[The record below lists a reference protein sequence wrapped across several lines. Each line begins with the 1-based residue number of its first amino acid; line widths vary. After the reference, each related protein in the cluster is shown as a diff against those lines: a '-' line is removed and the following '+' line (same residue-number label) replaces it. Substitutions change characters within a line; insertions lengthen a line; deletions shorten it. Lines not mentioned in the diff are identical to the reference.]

1 MHGSDGFDYDLNA
14 ARLHGNIFE
23 RIFHN
28 RRLNFWLSKIDYKNK
43 KILDV
48 GCNTGI
54 LLIPLLEGGIEAHG
68 IDISKSDI
76 AKVKIKLQD
85 NGLSTEYVKVADAKK
100 IPYPDNFFDVVIL
113 SDVLEHV
120 SVPEEA
126 AAEAIRVLKAGGQ
139 VFVTVPNKWH
149 PVVKY
154 PWVRKL
160 LTGRRDVDEH
170 LDVPFSKN
178 KLVALFPKTEVLK
191 MSYIGFWS
199 EIFGVFRK

>member
-28 RRLNFWLSKIDYKNK
+28 RRLNFWLSKVEYDNK

-54 LLIPLLEGGIEAHG
+54 LLVPLLERGIDAHG
-68 IDISKSDI
+68 IDISKSDV
-76 AKVKIKLQD
+76 AKVKEKLSERSLPD
-85 NGLSTEYVKVADAKK
+85 RCVKVADAKK
-100 IPYPDNFFDVVIL
+100 IPFPDNFFDLVIL

-120 SVPEEA
+120 SSPESA
-126 AAEAIRVLKAGGQ
+126 AKEAIRVTKPGGR
-139 VFVTVPNKWH
+139 VYVTVPNAWH

-160 LTGRRDVDEH
+160 LTGREDVDEH
-170 LDVPFSKN
+170 LDVPYSKQ
-178 KLVALFPKTEVLK
+178 KLTSLFPKNKIIEL
-191 MSYIGFWS
+191 SNIGFWS
-199 EIFGVFRK
+199 EIFGIFEK